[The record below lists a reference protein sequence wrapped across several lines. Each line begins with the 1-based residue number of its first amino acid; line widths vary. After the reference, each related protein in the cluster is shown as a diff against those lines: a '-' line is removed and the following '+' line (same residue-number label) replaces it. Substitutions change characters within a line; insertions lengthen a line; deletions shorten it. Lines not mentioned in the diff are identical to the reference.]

1 MKLTFGDTQPPESEN
16 KWEKNGKKGKKGGKK
31 EKRGD
36 EKRGKEDEKGIMTPG
51 GKEDKIG

>member
-1 MKLTFGDTQPPESEN
+1 MKING
-16 KWEKNGKKGKKGGKK
+16 EKKEKVEKK

-36 EKRGKEDEKGIMTPG
+36 EKRGKEDEKGIMNPG

>member
-1 MKLTFGDTQPPESEN
+1 LEIHSPQKVKING
-16 KWEKNGKKGKKGGKK
+16 EKKEKVEKK

-36 EKRGKEDEKGIMTPG
+36 EKRGKEDEKEIKTPG

>member
-1 MKLTFGDTQPPESEN
+1 LEIHSPQKV
-16 KWEKNGKKGKKGGKK
+16 KINGEKK